1 MRPLLLALLL
11 LATPALA
18 QDPTTDLAAYRRLF
32 SAQTLTETVG
42 PGASAGAITGWTMQY
57 RGVVPGA
64 AFALAQ
70 LPGGRTPWQFTNG
83 QADAATAGQMALE
96 RCNRNADGACRLLAT
111 DGVVPGQPPFRP
123 DLTTTIGALR
133 ASPLHFRHGPARA
146 QGVLVFGHGVSGQ
159 REDLRNT
166 PAQGWVSAF
175 NDAGFD
181 IFRFDRHPNADD
193 LPRSQALLVA
203 AVPLLR
209 AAGYRQVVLA
219 GQSRG
224 AWQSLGAAAQVP
236 VEAVIAIAPAR
247 HGAWNASNSQSAALD
262 DWRGLVAGLPAERT
276 RVAVA
281 LILGD
286 DFDADP
292 AARLSRVADAA
303 RRRTAPTLGVQ
314 PAADNIRGHGGG
326 ASTAFTQAWSACLLA
341 FATAAAPPTGVVTQP
356 CVR

>member
-11 LATPALA
+11 LGTPALA

-32 SAQTLTETVG
+32 SAQTLG
-42 PGASAGAITGWTMQY
+42 PGANASAITGWTMQY
-57 RGVVPGA
+57 RGTVPGS
-64 AFALAQ
+64 AFALAN
-70 LPGGRTPWQFTNG
+70 LPGGRTPWQYIGG
-83 QADAATAGQMALE
+83 QPDGATAGQMALE
-96 RCNRNADGACRLLAT
+96 RCNRNAAGACRILAT
-111 DGVVPGQPPFRP
+111 DGTVPGQPPFRP
-123 DLTTTIGALR
+123 DTTTTIGALR

-159 REDLRNT
+159 REDLRNS

-193 LPRSQALLVA
+193 LPRSQAQLVA

-209 AAGYRQVVLA
+209 AAGYRQVILA

-236 VEAVIAIAPAR
+236 VEAVIAVAPAR

-262 DWRGLVAGLPAERT
+262 DWRALVAALPADRT
-276 RVAVA
+276 RVATV

-292 AARLSRVADAA
+292 ANRLSRMADAA
-303 RRRTAPTLGVQ
+303 RRRTAPTLAIQ
-314 PAADNIRGHGGG
+314 PAAEAIRGHGGG
-326 ASTAFTQAWSACLLA
+326 SGTAFTQAWSACLLA
-341 FATAAAPPTGVVTQP
+341 FATGPAPPTGVATEP
-356 CVR
+356 CAR